1 MPPLNDRLRVL
12 VITLVCLTTS
22 SVIALL
28 ALSGSGEL
36 GEPQQFSEYDDSFE
50 QAAVSRAG
58 DLATQ
63 VPTPTR
69 TSSNAITAATSP
81 APAASIT
88 PDAPPTF
95 PDIELI
101 APARAR
107 LLAEN
112 ASTSTST
119 RADIAEATTTTMLFV
134 GDMFF
139 DRHIRLAA
147 AKNGGDYLFSCIDP
161 LFESVDM
168 VVGNLEGPITA
179 NASVSVGTKQDNPQH
194 FQFTFPTSTAAVLA
208 RHNVRLV
215 NLGNN
220 HIANFGKSGIAATHG
235 YLEKAGVAYFGGIV
249 GNSPIYR
256 ARYRG
261 RPFSFVNYN
270 QFGGE
275 SAKVVASRI
284 AQEKSWGSTVIVYTH
299 WGDEYAYGVASM
311 QKAARLFAENGADVI
326 IGSHPH
332 VVLDSARIGQTLI
345 YYSLGNF
352 IFDQYFNARVKNGL
366 AVALTFSA
374 VSSTP
379 ALVNVQEYPVVLKT
393 DGRTCLVEEGK

>member
-1 MPPLNDRLRVL
+1 MPPLNTRLRVL
-12 VITLVCLTTS
+12 LSALVCVTAS

-28 ALSGSGEL
+28 AL
-36 GEPQQFSEYDDSFE
+36 QDSSDTIAPHE
-50 QAAVSRAG
+50 QAAVSRA
-58 DLATQ
+58 
-63 VPTPTR
+63 
-69 TSSNAITAATSP
+69 TSP
-81 APAASIT
+81 VTASKALAPVSAKSAPEVASVAAAAPTTYTQET
-88 PDAPPTF
+88 PPIF

-107 LLAEN
+107 MLAEN

-119 RADIAEATTTTMLFV
+119 IAEATTTTILFV

-147 AKNGGDYLFSCIDP
+147 AKKGGDYLFSCIDP

-168 VVGNLEGPITA
+168 VVGNLEGPITT
-179 NASVSVGTKQDNPQH
+179 NASVTVGTKQDNPNH
-194 FQFTFPTSTAAVLA
+194 FYFTFPTSTAALLA

-220 HIANFGKSGIAATHG
+220 HIINFGKSGIASTHA
-235 YLEKAGVAYFGGIV
+235 YLEKAGVAYFGGIA

-256 ARYRG
+256 ARYQG
-261 RPFSFVNYN
+261 RPFSFINYN

-275 SAKVVASRI
+275 SAQVVAAKI

-299 WGDEYAYGVASM
+299 WGDEYTYTVASM
-311 QKAARLFAENGADVI
+311 SKAARLFADNGADVI

-332 VVLDSARIGQTLI
+332 VVLDSARIGQTLV

-352 IFDQYFNARVKNGL
+352 MFDQYFNARVKNGL

-374 VSSTP
+374 ASSTP
-379 ALVNVQEYPVVLKT
+379 VLVGIQEYPVTLKS
-393 DGRTCLVEEGK
+393 DGRTCLVEGK